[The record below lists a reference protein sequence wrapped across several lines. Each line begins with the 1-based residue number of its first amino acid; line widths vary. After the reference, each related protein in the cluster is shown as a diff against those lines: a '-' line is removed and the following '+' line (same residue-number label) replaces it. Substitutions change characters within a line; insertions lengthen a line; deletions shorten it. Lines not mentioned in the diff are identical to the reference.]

1 MELYVFDRELNF
13 VGLLDNFFSLRWVRR
28 YHRAGE
34 FELHCPLNAHT
45 LELLQSQRENIIWK
59 QGDVEAGYI
68 KYRQLGQDDQG
79 QETLVVKGEFLTG
92 YLGRRIIWGQEIL
105 NTTAEIAM
113 RALVERH
120 AINPADPARVM
131 PLLELGELQNFDEAV
146 DYQTSYKNLLEEI
159 EKISNLS
166 GLGYRVAVDL
176 PAKKLLFQ
184 VYKGRDLT
192 AGQTA
197 NPPAIF
203 SNEFENVLDQ
213 QYVDSLHNYRNVALV
228 AGAGEGVDRKLV
240 TVGQSTGLDRFELF
254 VDARDLREE
263 DEEGNPIQ
271 EADYLEMLKSRGQS
285 KLTECADLQTFES
298 RINVRSNL
306 RYKEDFDLG
315 DIVTCTSKKWGVTI
329 DVRITEVEEIYE
341 QNGFSLNVTFGNS
354 VPTLIEKIKQVVG

>member
-1 MELYVFDRELNF
+1 MELYVFDQELNF
-13 VGLLDNFFSLRWVRR
+13 IGLLDTFFSLRWVRR

-45 LELLQSQRENIIWK
+45 LELLQRENIIWK
-59 QGDVEAGYI
+59 QGDEEAGYI

-92 YLGRRIIWGQEIL
+92 YLDRRIIWGQEIL
-105 NTTAEIAM
+105 NTTAEVAM
-113 RALVERH
+113 RTLVEKH
-120 AINPADPARVM
+120 AISPVDVDRAI
-131 PLLELGELQNFDEAV
+131 PLLELGELQNFDEVV

-166 GLGYRVAVDL
+166 GLGYRVVVDL
-176 PAKKLLFQ
+176 PAKQLLFQ

-192 AGQTA
+192 AGQSA

-203 SNEFENVLDQ
+203 SNEFENVLEQ
-213 QYVDSLHNYRNVALV
+213 EYIDSLHNYRNVALV
-228 AGAGEGVDRKLV
+228 AGTGEGVDRKLI
-240 TVGQSTGLDRFELF
+240 TVGTGTGLNRFELF

-271 EADYLEMLKSRGQS
+271 EADYEKMLRSRGQS
-285 KLTECADLQTFES
+285 QLAECADLQTFECK
-298 RINVRSNL
+298 INPFSNL

-329 DVRITEVEEIYE
+329 DARITEVEEIYE

-354 VPTLIEKIKQVVG
+354 VPTLIDRIKQVVS